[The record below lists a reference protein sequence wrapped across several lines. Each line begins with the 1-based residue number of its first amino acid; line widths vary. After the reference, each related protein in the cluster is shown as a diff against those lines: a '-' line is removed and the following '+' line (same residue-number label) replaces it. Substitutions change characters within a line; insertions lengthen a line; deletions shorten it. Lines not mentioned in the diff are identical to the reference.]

1 LRWRSLCGGHGVPGM
16 APWCH
21 HSNVTHG
28 MSNISLRYSSKGKL
42 TDILKKGQNVGW
54 KLQERAEILVRSKYS
69 FLIFVASGF
78 ALFSRAFLQF
88 RVLLSTT
95 DSLYGHYPN
104 IIFGYRSLRGGVL
117 PLWNPYLFAGTDF
130 TTSMHNHM
138 LDPFNWMLLLV
149 PEGYIFHVLTAVLFI
164 EICVVGILSFKIA
177 SRYLDDPW
185 AAMLVALVA
194 QLSEFPWFTT
204 TTLVGTHLLAISLLS
219 IYFIVTW
226 EDRRKLTNY
235 VLLSLCFFEI
245 FMKGHV
251 GYIAAFSLPIVAAF
265 LLKTWPRGLT
275 RPWRGLTPIV
285 LAAAI
290 TSVIMS
296 AARIVPIIGEL
307 VRDGAETGWFV
318 QLFGANGYL
327 SLTVL
332 NPLIF
337 GTTMSE
343 SSIILESVGVV
354 GRHTQFHQLM
364 YFGVV
369 PFFMLILILRR
380 NFGTPAFAAALL
392 LLGVALTP
400 IYLIAPLSDIINL
413 LLFPFTH
420 DIVPRTL
427 TGFGVPF
434 VLALA
439 LYGYSNEP
447 LQADS
452 AAIRGFVVV
461 VGLVLCASLVLEIK
475 VLDASGLLFTGL
487 RISAFIVLFG
497 AAAMAW
503 RLPFDTANVRQIS
516 NCATL
521 IFLATAIMVG
531 IVGVNLRT
539 FLHTYATLQ
548 AYIYSIGVALWIVGV
563 IGVARISAD
572 ADVWG
577 NRHRAVWTIAGCFA
591 LAVALLVF
599 PTPERSGDRPI
610 EATMMAAGMGAATLL
625 LLAAATLEIFVR
637 YREGS
642 LTRSMLLPVLALLT
656 AGDLLFAV
664 KDYEYVGAEPFVAS
678 DSLYPGSHRTL
689 DERAE
694 TAAWRMA
701 ATLPNLLK
709 NSELKTEGSGLL
721 EWSFGGSDMALAAAG
736 GDSGVVS
743 AKNGAV
749 GGGTVFQDV
758 PLPAHPV
765 AVSFGAWVRA
775 DKANVVRVSINGR
788 SVDGTDV
795 GSASVFHTGGGEW
808 EWLTATG
815 SSLNGLAS
823 ARPHIVLDSPAV
835 AAVYAPRLI
844 SGNVVTPTTRP
855 TTGSIKTT
863 PSVIGGEPFAPLNLK
878 SYRVNNPWYETLPVY
893 CCYTNVPMV
902 YGVRTYGGVDSVV
915 NADLIDFMST
925 FAKPDDAWYGRGGIT
940 EVLTNPRALDLLGV
954 RYDAQDNG
962 TVAVRPDALARL
974 SAFDHYEV
982 MPDRSAML
990 ERLKNPGFDPTLTI
1004 LLDRD
1009 PGWPAATSP
1018 TRFRPLEFDET
1029 NNNAVTLDLDLHR
1042 PTIVLFDDSYS
1053 AHWQARWNGRAIP
1066 VMLANG
1072 NFMAVAPPLGHGT
1085 LSFEFQPQPF
1095 LRLFKIG
1102 AVVTLL
1108 VLLLGAYVG
1117 ITAWGRRPLRS
1128 AEVLTRD
1135 SP

>member
-1 LRWRSLCGGHGVPGM
+1 M
-16 APWCH
+16 APWRPHCD
-21 HSNVTHG
+21 VTYG
-28 MSNISLRYSSKGKL
+28 MSSASLGYSSKDKL
-42 TDILKKGQNVGW
+42 NDILKKGHNVGL
-54 KLQERAEILVRSKYS
+54 KLRERAEILVRSKYS
-69 FLIFVASGF
+69 FLIFVVSGF
-78 ALFSRAFLQF
+78 AVFSRAFLQF
-88 RVLLSTT
+88 RIILSTT
-95 DSLYGHYPN
+95 DSLYAHFPN
-104 IIFGYRSLRGGVL
+104 IIFGYRSLRDGAM

-138 LDPFNWMLLLV
+138 LDPLNWMLLLV
-149 PEGYIFHVLTAVLFI
+149 PEAYIFYVLTAVLFI
-164 EICVVGILSFKIA
+164 EICLVGILSFKIA

-204 TTLVGTHLLAISLLS
+204 TTLIGTHLLAISLFS

-226 EDRRKLTNY
+226 EDRRRLTNY
-235 VLLSLCFFEI
+235 VLLSFCFFEI

-251 GYIAAFSLPIVAAF
+251 GYIAAFGLPIIATF

-275 RPWRGLTPIV
+275 RPWQGLTPIV

-290 TSVIMS
+290 SSVIMS
-296 AARIVPIIGEL
+296 AARMVPIIEEL
-307 VRDGAETGWFV
+307 VRDGARTGWFV

-337 GTTMSE
+337 GTTVSK
-343 SSIILESVGVV
+343 SSTILKSVGVV
-354 GRHTQFHQLM
+354 RHTQFHQLM

-380 NFGTPAFAAALL
+380 NFGTSAFATALL

-434 VLALA
+434 VLGLA
-439 LYGYSNEP
+439 LYGDSNES
-447 LQADS
+447 LQANS
-452 AAIRGFVVV
+452 PAIRSFVVV

-475 VLDASGLLFTGL
+475 VLDASPLLFTGL

-497 AAAMAW
+497 AVAMAW

-516 NCATL
+516 NGATL
-521 IFLATAIMVG
+521 ILLAAAIIVG
-531 IVGVNLRT
+531 IVGINHGRFLR
-539 FLHTYATLQ
+539 TYATLQ
-548 AYIYSIGVALWIVGV
+548 AYIYSIGAALWIIGV
-563 IGVARISAD
+563 IGVARISAG
-572 ADVWG
+572 ADLRV
-577 NRHRAVWTIAGCFA
+577 NRHRAVWTVTGCFV

-599 PTPERSGDRPI
+599 PTSEMSGDRPMDV
-610 EATMMAAGMGAATLL
+610 TMMAAGLGAATLL

-637 YREGS
+637 YREGLLS
-642 LTRSMLLPVLALLT
+642 RSMLLPLLVLLT

-678 DSLYPGSHRTL
+678 NSLYPESRRAL

-709 NSELKTEGSGLL
+709 NSDLKTDGSSLL
-721 EWSFGGSDMALAAAG
+721 EWSFGGSEMTLAAAG
-736 GDSGVVS
+736 SDSGVVS
-743 AKNGAV
+743 AKNAAID
-749 GGGTVFQDV
+749 GGTIFQDV
-758 PLPAHPV
+758 PLPEHPV

-775 DKANVVRVSINGR
+775 DKAKVVRVAITGR
-788 SVDGTDV
+788 SIDGIDV

-808 EWLTATG
+808 EWLTATA
-815 SSLNGLAS
+815 SSPNGLAS
-823 ARPHIVLDSPAV
+823 ARPHIALVSPAV

-844 SGNVVTPTTRP
+844 TGNVVTPTARP
-855 TTGSIKTT
+855 TAGSIRTT
-863 PSVIGGEPFAPLNLK
+863 PSVIGGEPFAPLDLK

-902 YGVRTYGGVDSVV
+902 YGVRTYGGVNSVV

-940 EVLTNPRALDLLGV
+940 EVLTDPRALDLLGV

-982 MPDRSAML
+982 MSDRSAML
-990 ERLKNPGFDPTLTI
+990 QRLKKPGFDPTSTI

-1018 TRFRPLEFDET
+1018 SQFRPLEFEAT
-1029 NNNAVTLDLDLHR
+1029 NNNAVTLDLDLQR
-1042 PTIVLFDDSYS
+1042 PTVVLFDDSYS

-1072 NFMAVAPPLGHGT
+1072 NFMAVALPLGQGT
-1085 LSFEFQPQPF
+1085 LSFEFRPQRF

-1102 AVVTLL
+1102 AVATLL
-1108 VLLLGAYVG
+1108 VVLLGAYVG
-1117 ITAWGRRPLRS
+1117 ITAWGRRPPRS
-1128 AEVLTRD
+1128 AEV
-1135 SP
+1135 